1 MSGRAAEQTVASWER
16 QHAKINNPWPGKFP
30 KLSEAERLRNACAR
44 WCRCLCQD
52 SRFMVHFTNTFGQVF
67 FDLLGIV
74 RGRANAGRQKA
85 EERLVVERGEG
96 VLHIHNTLESHW
108 FHVGYAGFAAGD
120 LPILG
125 PLRVS
130 TVGDHAISLAAAPSG
145 ETAQTKETWCLQL
158 PHDQAEGDWWDECM
172 NVLEELPRT
181 EEWHM
186 QLHRL
191 IDVFTQPN
199 STSSTTRLVV
209 LPMGKSRRWWTGVSC
224 MEKAASEAVPD
235 LLDDS
240 EEPEEGVEQPKDAS
254 PDRCQSDEELPS
266 PSVERLGS
274 YVLHS
279 RLARACKRAAAGTR
293 ESCVAC
299 RAGGREA
306 LTYLLTYKEGKRG
319 AKASYQITCDYH
331 EPDVIG
337 SSCGKSRRLAC
348 RKTRKVE
355 QDTLE
360 SEYETIRFLLRWV
373 RRGPCFPGSRADHQ
387 GMPRADFEDES
398 TSGEEDGG
406 SATGSV
412 QTSHVPSSVAPSH
425 AVRPEPC
432 WVCGERH
439 ELEMCPMWQLA
450 LQESSLAS
458 RESLRP
464 LGTVSQSGIAIPRNM
479 MAMKDVPG
487 DGNCLFHAI
496 GREIANKFT
505 KHVKL
510 PGPDAMDGGSWRVW
524 LLHYIQTT
532 SDEID
537 GSSIAEWVAVA
548 TGQTVQQY
556 VQRMASAGGSETWGG
571 FLEAALI
578 VHAWSRAIG
587 TPIGCVFLSEE
598 NQGAKLMSWIGSY
611 TAAHQIACVWSG
623 DHWQRFRLKAPGWLR
638 LRRAVE
644 AN

>member
-30 KLSEAERLRNACAR
+30 KLSEAERLRNTCER

-96 VLHIHNTLESHW
+96 VLRIHNTLESHW

-130 TVGDHAISLAAAPSG
+130 TDGDHAISLVAAPSG

-158 PHDQAEGDWWDECM
+158 PHDKAEGDWWDECM

-235 LLDDS
+235 LLDES
-240 EEPEEGVEQPKDAS
+240 EEPEEDVEQPKDAS
-254 PDRCQSDEELPS
+254 PDRCQSDEDLPS
-266 PSVERLGS
+266 SSVERLGS
-274 YVLHS
+274 HVLPA

-299 RAGGREA
+299 SAGGREV
-306 LTYLLTYKEGKRG
+306 LTFVDIQKGQAWRE
-319 AKASYQITCDYH
+319 SII
-331 EPDVIG
+331 PDNV
-337 SSCGKSRRLAC
+337 RL
-348 RKTRKVE
+348 
-355 QDTLE
+355 
-360 SEYETIRFLLRWV
+360 
-373 RRGPCFPGSRADHQ
+373 SRAGRHWQ
-387 GMPRADFEDES
+387 QLR
-398 TSGEEDGG
+398 
-406 SATGSV
+406 
-412 QTSHVPSSVAPSH
+412 QVAPS
-425 AVRPEPC
+425 
-432 WVCGERH
+432 
-439 ELEMCPMWQLA
+439 
-450 LQESSLAS
+450 SLSQDPQGRTGYIGKRIRDDTLFASMGAAGAMFSWIAS
-458 RESLRP
+458 RPSRHA
-464 LGTVSQSGIAIPRNM
+464 SGGFR
-479 MAMKDVPG
+479 
-487 DGNCLFHAI
+487 
-496 GREIANKFT
+496 GRE
-505 KHVKL
+505 H
-510 PGPDAMDGGSWRVW
+510 
-524 LLHYIQTT
+524 
-532 SDEID
+532 
-537 GSSIAEWVAVA
+537 EW
-548 TGQTVQQY
+548 
-556 VQRMASAGGSETWGG
+556 
-571 FLEAALI
+571 
-578 VHAWSRAIG
+578 
-587 TPIGCVFLSEE
+587 
-598 NQGAKLMSWIGSY
+598 
-611 TAAHQIACVWSG
+611 
-623 DHWQRFRLKAPGWLR
+623 
-638 LRRAVE
+638 
-644 AN
+644 